1 MAIFTDENFT
11 TPIIP
16 SNPIPLRTDVFF
28 RIDVETTDSDVD
40 LHLRKCRAT
49 SNNDPDDPNGYI
61 FIEDG

>member
-16 SNPIPLRTDVFF
+16 GSTIALGTDLFF
-28 RIDVETTDSDVD
+28 KVEVETTDEDVD

-49 SNNDPDDPNGYI
+49 NNDPDDPGGYI
-61 FIEDG
+61 FIENG